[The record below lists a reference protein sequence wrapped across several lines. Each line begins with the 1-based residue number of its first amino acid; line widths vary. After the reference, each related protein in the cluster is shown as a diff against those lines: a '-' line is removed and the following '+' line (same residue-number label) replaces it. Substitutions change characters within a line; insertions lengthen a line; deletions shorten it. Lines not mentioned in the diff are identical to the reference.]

1 MLIYVLLIVISF
13 ILVLIS
19 VSYYIEIAHEKKIL
33 AHKNFRTLHDNVVPR
48 GGGVVFSLVF
58 ILNIV
63 ILYFLDKI
71 DSYTMLA
78 VCIGGTT
85 AVILGFIDDIRN
97 IGKTPKLISQFCL
110 AIWILLCF
118 KGGYLITIR
127 WMPVW
132 LSIFITVIS
141 LIWLMNSYNF
151 MDGVDGMAI
160 SGSVSICGTL
170 ILVLFITNG
179 SKDLIL
185 FFLLLAVCSFAF
197 LISNWPPAK
206 IFMGDSGSI
215 FLGYIFGAMII
226 KTTLTGD
233 ISLWTWLIVFGYFIA
248 DTTTTTIMRI
258 ILVKKWYGEHRGH
271 AYQNLARIWG
281 SHLKVTGYVLLFHVL
296 WLLPLAIWSGIN
308 VELAPFAVFLALL
321 PPIIFSF
328 KYGTRLS
335 SK

>member
-160 SGSVSICGTL
+160 SG
-170 ILVLFITNG
+170 
-179 SKDLIL
+179 
-185 FFLLLAVCSFAF
+185 
-197 LISNWPPAK
+197 
-206 IFMGDSGSI
+206 
-215 FLGYIFGAMII
+215 
-226 KTTLTGD
+226 
-233 ISLWTWLIVFGYFIA
+233 
-248 DTTTTTIMRI
+248 
-258 ILVKKWYGEHRGH
+258 
-271 AYQNLARIWG
+271 
-281 SHLKVTGYVLLFHVL
+281 
-296 WLLPLAIWSGIN
+296 
-308 VELAPFAVFLALL
+308 
-321 PPIIFSF
+321 
-328 KYGTRLS
+328 
-335 SK
+335 